1 MNQQEILTKLIG
13 FKGNLQQLLGKG
25 IQKFKSSD
33 ETRDEEV
40 ESEESDQF
48 TDDLPLTLSRDP
60 RPGVKYSTTEN
71 AEIAR
76 NASKEDARGIDS
88 FG

>member
-1 MNQQEILTKLIG
+1 MNQQEILTKLKG

-25 IQKFKSSD
+25 IQKFKSTD
-33 ETRDEEV
+33 ETPNEQT
-40 ESEESDQF
+40 ESEGSDQF

-60 RPGVKYSTTEN
+60 SPCVKYSTTEN
-71 AEIAR
+71 AEISRYAP
-76 NASKEDARGIDS
+76 KEDARGIDS